1 MKKLFPKLYI
11 VMFLTAFTF
20 SCSSDDD
27 NNDSNNLENVNGTTW
42 YRQETVT
49 QSGQTFEIDF
59 YLVFQ
64 TSDTGY
70 LQADTDAAGT
80 NINQTYD
87 FTYVYSQGNGTA
99 EFDDNNIG
107 TQVFKVSGNQ
117 LTLDGE
123 TLTRQ

>member
-1 MKKLFPKLYI
+1 MKTLFSKLFI

-27 NNDSNNLENVNGTTW
+27 NNDSSNLESVNGTTW
-42 YRQETVT
+42 YRQETAT

-64 TSDTGY
+64 TADTGY

-107 TQVFKVSGNQ
+107 TQDFIVSGNQ

>member
-1 MKKLFPKLYI
+1 
-11 VMFLTAFTF
+11 MFLTAFTF

-27 NNDSNNLENVNGTTW
+27 NNDSSNLESVNGTTW
-42 YRQETVT
+42 YRQETAT

-87 FTYVYSQGNGTA
+87 FTYIYSQGNGTA

-107 TQVFKVSGNQ
+107 TQDFTVSGNQ

>member
-1 MKKLFPKLYI
+1 MKKLFPKLFI

-27 NNDSNNLENVNGTTW
+27 NNDSSNLESVNGTTW
-42 YRQETVT
+42 YRQETAT

-107 TQVFKVSGNQ
+107 TQDFTVSGNQ

>member
-1 MKKLFPKLYI
+1 MKTLFSKLFIL
-11 VMFLTAFTF
+11 MFLTAFTF

-27 NNDSNNLENVNGTTW
+27 NNESSSLESVNGTTW
-42 YRQETVT
+42 YRQETAT

-64 TSDTGY
+64 TADTGY

-107 TQVFKVSGNQ
+107 TQDFTVSGNQ

>member
-1 MKKLFPKLYI
+1 M
-11 VMFLTAFTF
+11 
-20 SCSSDDD
+20 
-27 NNDSNNLENVNGTTW
+27 
-42 YRQETVT
+42 
-49 QSGQTFEIDF
+49 
-59 YLVFQ
+59 VFQ

-107 TQVFKVSGNQ
+107 TQDFTVSGNQ

>member
-1 MKKLFPKLYI
+1 MKKLFPKLFI
-11 VMFLTAFTF
+11 LMFLTAFTF

-27 NNDSNNLENVNGTTW
+27 NNDSSNLESVNGTTW
-42 YRQETVT
+42 YRQETAT

-107 TQVFKVSGNQ
+107 TQDFTVSGNQ

>member
-1 MKKLFPKLYI
+1 MKKFFPKLLI
-11 VMFLTAFTF
+11 LLLVTAFTF

-27 NNDSNNLENVNGTTW
+27 SNDSDNLADLEGTTW
-42 YRQETVT
+42 YRQETAT

-64 TSDTGY
+64 TSDTGN
-70 LQADTDAAGT
+70 LRAETDAAGT
-80 NINQTYD
+80 NINQDYD

-99 EFDDNNIG
+99 EFEDSNIG
-107 TQVFKVSGNQ
+107 TQAFTISGNQ

>member
-1 MKKLFPKLYI
+1 MKKLLL
-11 VMFLTAFTF
+11 VLFLTAFTF

-27 NNDSNNLENVNGTTW
+27 SSSSDQLAEVEGTNW

-49 QSGQTFEIDF
+49 QSGQTFDIDF

-70 LQADTDAAGT
+70 LEAETTASGT
-80 NINQTYD
+80 NINQTYN
-87 FTYVYSQGNGTA
+87 FTYVYTPGQGTA
-99 EFDDNNIG
+99 EFDDSNIG
-107 TQVFKVSGNQ
+107 TQVFIVSGNQ